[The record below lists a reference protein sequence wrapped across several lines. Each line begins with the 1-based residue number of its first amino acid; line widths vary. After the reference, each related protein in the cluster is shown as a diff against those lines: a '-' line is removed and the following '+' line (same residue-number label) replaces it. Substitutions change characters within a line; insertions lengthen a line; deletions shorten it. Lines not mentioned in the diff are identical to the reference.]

1 MTHFKQKAM
10 DLQQFQNH
18 GWKATD
24 KVVYNGEILSVA
36 TVGLKTPCICAYFE
50 NDLIDCIWLYPEM
63 FELYQPKLV
72 HEAHTSLLTD
82 IS

>member
-1 MTHFKQKAM
+1 M
-10 DLQQFQNH
+10 DIQQFQNH

-24 KVVYNGEILSVA
+24 KVVFKNEIYNVIGIDFVSIYNPIQIGNIYWNEWISISEI
-36 TVGLKTPCICAYFE
+36 
-50 NDLIDCIWLYPEM
+50 
-63 FELYQPKLV
+63 ELYQPV